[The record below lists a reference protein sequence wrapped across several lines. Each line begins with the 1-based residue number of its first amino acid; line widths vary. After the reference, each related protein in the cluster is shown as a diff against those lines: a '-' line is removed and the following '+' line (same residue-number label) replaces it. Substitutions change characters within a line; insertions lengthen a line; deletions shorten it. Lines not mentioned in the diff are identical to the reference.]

1 MPALAKRA
9 PTSFASDLKKN
20 PPKPVA
26 PLWQG
31 PCDKGPH
38 GGITQSMLQKF
49 LICRERFRVR
59 YVLGL
64 QPKHTFNP
72 KSSYGDMWHVCEE
85 ALAKH
90 NGPVS
95 FSNPCPPWTQPLAEF
110 CAGLIQANPMKV
122 EEISHWAATCAT
134 QFPVY
139 NDYWAKHPDVCNRT
153 PLMQEQV
160 FDVPYQIPSG
170 RIVRLRG
177 KYDAVD
183 LIEENGVKGV
193 WLQENKTKG
202 KVDEGVMKRQLTFD
216 MQTMY
221 YLVTLHEMQEDM
233 KSLLRPDGERVTPFL
248 LSPVMGVRYNVIRRP
263 FSGGVGT
270 IRRHKPTKSNPQGE
284 SFDGFYKRFSQD
296 YLEAD
301 PGYWFMRWKVRI
313 GAGDLLKFRNQFL
326 DPILEQL
333 CDWWEFVGKEKDVWA
348 SSRNGGTHW
357 RMPFGCYNS
366 LTEGSGQT
374 DLDEYLE
381 NGNTVGLER
390 AQELFKE
397 LK

>member
-1 MPALAKRA
+1 
-9 PTSFASDLKKN
+9 
-20 PPKPVA
+20 
-26 PLWQG
+26 
-31 PCDKGPH
+31 
-38 GGITQSMLQKF
+38 MLQKF
-49 LICRERFRVR
+49 LVCRERFRVR

-64 QPKHTFNP
+64 QPKHSFNA
-72 KSSYGDMWHVCEE
+72 KSAYGDMWHVCEE

-95 FSNPCPPWTQPLAEF
+95 FSNPNPPWIEPLATF
-110 CAGLIQANPMKV
+110 GANLIRANAMHQQ
-122 EEISHWAATCAT
+122 EIEHWLATCCT

-160 FDVPYQIPSG
+160 FDVPYPLPSG
-170 RIVRLRG
+170 RKVRLRG

-183 LIEENGVKGV
+183 LIEENGVKGI

-202 KVDEGVMKRQLTFD
+202 NVEEGVIKRQLTFD
-216 MQTMY
+216 CQTMF
-221 YLVTLHEMQEDM
+221 YLI
-233 KSLLRPDGERVTPFL
+233 SLGLTKEKDKLPIA
-248 LSPVMGVRYNVIRRP
+248 PVMGVRFNVIRRP
-263 FSGGVGT
+263 FAGGKGS

-284 SFDGFYKRFSQD
+284 SFDGFYKRFSTD

-333 CDWWEFVGKEKDVWA
+333 CDWWDWVNTAKDPFKPFFDDDHNNLSA
-348 SSRNGGTHW
+348 IHW
-357 RMPFGCYNS
+357 RAPFGVYNS

-390 AQELFKE
+390 ATELFKE